1 MKSLPKQIVTVAM
14 AAAACLFF
22 LQGCSST
29 ETHTYGNFSPAS
41 SKETPTNR
49 NSSGPA
55 PAESE
60 LGLSMG
66 SGVNPALEALWN
78 ARRSNTKDF
87 AIGPGDVL
95 QIQVPAVKELDDR
108 EVRVDGKG
116 DIDLPLLGTMH
127 VAGLSE
133 RELNSLLVT
142 KLGDY
147 VYNPQAEIFAK
158 SYNNRQVVVSGEVRS
173 PADYTLNGP
182 LDTIRDLIQRAG
194 GMTSQASPEI
204 VLTPAAEGSVV
215 PAKATANYSAASYN
229 SSSGTSNKNTLELN
243 EDNPNLGQSLIID
256 LSRDSHQSRYLDL
269 PVRPG
274 DTIFVP
280 AAGTV
285 SLVGWV
291 YRAQTLPITNKLS
304 VLGAIAASGGTMWA
318 ADQHEVRIVRR
329 QSDGQRAIMT
339 VDIASIQAGT
349 TGDVPLQDGDI
360 IDVPYSAYK
369 IPGYAIYYAVQGIVT
384 YLPAVALTSG
394 F

>member
-1 MKSLPKQIVTVAM
+1 MKSFPRKVLAI
-14 AAAACLFF
+14 AAIGAAWFCSLA
-22 LQGCSST
+22 GCSST
-29 ETHTYGNFSPAS
+29 QTATYGNFSP
-41 SKETPTNR
+41 P
-49 NSSGPA
+49 P

-60 LGLSMG
+60 LGLKVG
-66 SGVNPALEALWN
+66 SSVNPSLEALWN

-87 AIGPGDVL
+87 AIGPGDIL

-133 RELNSLLVT
+133 RELNSLLVN

-158 SYNNRQVVVSGEVRS
+158 SYNNRQVAVTGEVRS

-194 GMTSQASPEI
+194 GMTQQASPEI
-204 VLTPAAEGSVV
+204 VLTPAEEGVP
-215 PAKATANYSAASYN
+215 PAKVTANYSAASYN
-229 SSSGTSNKNTLELN
+229 SSSEAANRNTLDLSEA
-243 EDNPNLGQSLIID
+243 NPNLGLPLIID
-256 LSRDSHQSRYLDL
+256 LSRNSHQSRYLDL

-285 SLVGWV
+285 STVGWV
-291 YRAQTLPITNKLS
+291 YRTQTIPITNNLS
-304 VLGAIAASGGTMWA
+304 VLGAIAASGGTLWA
-318 ADQHEVRIVRR
+318 ADQHQVRIVRR
-329 QSDGQRAIMT
+329 QSDGQRAILT
-339 VDIASIQAGT
+339 VDIASVQAGKS
-349 TGDVPLQDGDI
+349 GDVPLQDGDI
-360 IDVPYSAYK
+360 VDVPYSAYR

-384 YLPAVALTSG
+384 YLPAYAITSG

>member
-1 MKSLPKQIVTVAM
+1 MKSLTKQIVAAVI

-41 SKETPTNR
+41 SKETLANR
-49 NSSGPA
+49 NASGLQ

-60 LGLSMG
+60 LGLSAG
-66 SGVNPALEALWN
+66 SAVNPALEALWN

-87 AIGPGDVL
+87 AIGPGDIL

-116 DIDLPLLGTMH
+116 DIDLPLLGTVH

-133 RELNSLLVT
+133 RELNSLLVN

-147 VYNPQAEIFAK
+147 VYNPEAEIFAK
-158 SYNNRQVVVSGEVRS
+158 SYNNRQVAVTGEVRS

-194 GMTSQASPEI
+194 GMTQQASPEI
-204 VLTPAAEGSVV
+204 VLTPAEES
-215 PAKATANYSAASYN
+215 PLSAKTTANYSTASYN
-229 SSSGTSNKNTLELN
+229 SSSSGASNKNTLELN
-243 EDNPNLGQSLIID
+243 EDNPNLGQTLIID
-256 LSRDSHQSRYLDL
+256 LARDSRQSRYLDL

-291 YRAQTLPITNKLS
+291 YRAQTLPITYKLS

-318 ADQHEVRIVRR
+318 ADQHKVRIVRR

-369 IPGYAIYYAVQGIVT
+369 IPGYAIYYAAQGFVS
-384 YLPAVALTSG
+384 LAPSALLLSG